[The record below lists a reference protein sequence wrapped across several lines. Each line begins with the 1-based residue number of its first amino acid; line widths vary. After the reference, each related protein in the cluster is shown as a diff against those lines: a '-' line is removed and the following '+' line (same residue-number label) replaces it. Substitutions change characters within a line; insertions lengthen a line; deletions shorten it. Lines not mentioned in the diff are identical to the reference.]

1 MWFRR
6 LKHVS
11 ILHRDAIRS
20 GDREFSHCCRSPA
33 ADHARTRLERGS
45 RASVQHMCGAIYSY
59 GKRPRVQP
67 LATALSLSRVRPYAE
82 AAGKYPVDLLS
93 AAARSLRCLLRADP
107 DPIFIDLLS
116 AISAASAFWRF
127 GASGQALAAY
137 GLVAAL
143 LALAWIDLQTHLL
156 PDALT
161 MPLLWSGLLVNLEA
175 RFAPLADAV
184 IGALAGYLSLWLIA
198 WLFRLVRNKE

>member
-1 MWFRR
+1 M
-6 LKHVS
+6 
-11 ILHRDAIRS
+11 
-20 GDREFSHCCRSPA
+20 
-33 ADHARTRLERGS
+33 
-45 RASVQHMCGAIYSY
+45 
-59 GKRPRVQP
+59 
-67 LATALSLSRVRPYAE
+67 SRVRPYAE

-107 DPIFIDLLS
+107 IRYLLIELLS

-184 IGALAGYLSLWLIA
+184 IGALAG
-198 WLFRLVRNKE
+198 

>member
-6 LKHVS
+6 LKHDS

-45 RASVQHMCGAIYSY
+45 RASVQHMCAQSIHMDKGRAYNLWQPRSHCPACGHTLRLLENIPLVSY
-59 GKRPRVQP
+59 LRLRGRC
-67 LATALSLSRVRPYAE
+67 
-82 AAGKYPVDLLS
+82 AACCAPIPIRYLL
-93 AAARSLRCLLRADP
+93 
-107 DPIFIDLLS
+107 IELLS

-143 LALAWIDLQTHLL
+143 LALAW
-156 PDALT
+156 
-161 MPLLWSGLLVNLEA
+161 
-175 RFAPLADAV
+175 
-184 IGALAGYLSLWLIA
+184 
-198 WLFRLVRNKE
+198 

>member
-1 MWFRR
+1 MCFRR

-59 GKRPRVQP
+59 GSRPRVQP

-93 AAARSLRCLLRADP
+93 AAARSLRCFCAPIPIRYLL
-107 DPIFIDLLS
+107 IELLS

-156 PDALT
+156 PD
-161 MPLLWSGLLVNLEA
+161 
-175 RFAPLADAV
+175 
-184 IGALAGYLSLWLIA
+184 
-198 WLFRLVRNKE
+198 